1 MPAGSAD
8 TPAAAQAADPWPD
21 SGPLRWAREGATWPN
36 AEHSRFIHAGNL
48 RWHVQHWPGPT
59 SARHCVLL
67 LHGTGAST
75 HSWRALAPRLAA
87 RAEVIALDLPGHGFS
102 GMPGAGGFS
111 LPGMAEAIAALL
123 RALAA
128 RPTAVVGHSAGAA
141 IGARLCLSA
150 LIDPETLVGI
160 NGAWLPFGGAASRL
174 FSPAARLLA
183 GSGAAPWLFARLAR
197 DPALARRLLAGTGS
211 RIDPLGEQ
219 AYARL
224 LRSPDHVA
232 AALSMMAH
240 WQLDGLLEE
249 LPALRPALRLLAGSA
264 DLTVPCAQSERVAR
278 ALPAARLERL
288 AGLGHLAHEEQ
299 PELIAARIL
308 EVLGLAPAD

>member
-1 MPAGSAD
+1 MPAGTAG
-8 TPAAAQAADPWPD
+8 TTTAAPAADPWPG
-21 SGPLRWAREGATWPN
+21 SGPLRWSLEGATWPH
-36 AEHSRFIHAGNL
+36 AEHSRFVDAGGL
-48 RWHVQHWPGPT
+48 RWHVQRFPGPAG
-59 SARHCVLL
+59 ARHCVLL

-87 RAEVIALDLPGHGFS
+87 HAEVIALDLPGHGFS
-102 GMPGAGGFS
+102 GMPRAGGFS

-141 IGARLCLSA
+141 IGARLCLSGLIGPEA
-150 LIDPETLVGI
+150 LIGI
-160 NGAWLPFGGAASRL
+160 NGAWLPFGGPASRL

-183 GSGAAPWLFARLAR
+183 ASGAAPWLFARLAR

-211 RIDPLGEQ
+211 RIDPLGER

-240 WQLDGLLEE
+240 WRLDGLLEE
-249 LPALRPALRLLAGSA
+249 LPALRPALLLLAGSA

-278 ALPAARLERL
+278 ALPGARLERL

-299 PELIAARIL
+299 PERIAAPIL
-308 EVLGLAPAD
+308 AFLDLAAG